1 MNMALW
7 AVQVLLALV
16 FGLSGGMKTF
26 MTIEALSEMLTWINH
41 VPGWVPRLA
50 GISELLAMAGL
61 LLPSITRVRPELT
74 PLAASGLVI
83 VMVLGGA
90 LHAAIGESGT
100 VPLNVV
106 LGGLAAFVAWGRF
119 VKLPIE
125 PRGAAQTASG
135 GKT

>member
-26 MTIEALSEMLTWINH
+26 MTIEALSEMLAWINH
-41 VPGWVPRLA
+41 VPGWVTRLA

-90 LHAAIGESGT
+90 LHAAIGEIGT

-125 PRGAAQTASG
+125 PRGAAQTASA
-135 GKT
+135 